1 MARKGK
7 RSYSAR
13 KYKSKYKK
21 YRKYKKKFN
30 KNRGMQRIKKVKWP
44 KRNIGGDRAYAKL
57 YFVTGEN
64 RTMLAAQNS
73 IVENIA
79 FNVGAATAGGALN
92 DSSISARFGQTPGLS
107 QLAQQ
112 FLWYRIRGIKL
123 KYTYYPINYALQ
135 PLCAFFNAQSNGVP
149 LQNSSG
155 APTPGFPPANVS
167 TMPEQR
173 WCTYRVI
180 PNAANGAKP
189 VTMKVYYSVNKVFGP
204 DRIVKN
210 DERFTG
216 GLQTTTPYWD
226 VNQPPQEG
234 PWIADGL
241 FTMSGQNAGADVN
254 VTILKR
260 ATVYVEFFGK
270 RVSTQ

>member
-1 MARKGK
+1 
-7 RSYSAR
+7 
-13 KYKSKYKK
+13 
-21 YRKYKKKFN
+21 
-30 KNRGMQRIKKVKWP
+30 MQRIKKVKWP

-57 YFVTGEN
+57 YCVVGESVT
-64 RTMLAAQNS
+64 MQAAQNH
-73 IVENIA
+73 VVNNIA
-79 FNVGAATAGGALN
+79 FNVGAVPAGVALE
-92 DSSISARFGQTPGLS
+92 DQTIYHRFGIPPGLQ

-123 KYTYYPINYALQ
+123 KYTYYPINYSQQ

-149 LQNSSG
+149 ITSSSTG
-155 APTPGFPPANVS
+155 PTPPFPLANVA

-173 WCTYRVI
+173 WCVYRVI

-204 DRIVKN
+204 DRVVKN
-210 DERFTG
+210 DKDFTG
-216 GLQTTTPYWD
+216 GLQQTVPFWD
-226 VNQPPQEG
+226 VNQPPSEG
-234 PWIADGL
+234 PWIQEGL
-241 FTMSGQNAGADVN
+241 FTMSGANAGANVT

-270 RVSTQ
+270 RPSTT